1 MNQDEDDNVI
11 TVNARS
17 EAAKRRLLEGYT
29 RLDVDA
35 CRQIV
40 DVRDLLVLIK
50 KGNRSWLSLQPE
62 TIDDVLEL
70 ADDGTRSLCRIVF
83 LDLFGLS
90 EYQYKQIVRE
100 FADPQAES
108 GVWVKDDGQ
117 YAIVVRFPDKEAWY
131 DDSKFKKTGAVV
143 GAAAGAAGVGLGYWL
158 RKNDIVESA
167 AAIPLNIKS
176 YLEYRNRLKELD
188 KRQRHLKEIR
198 KQSRENSGQTLLEDD
213 AAVGSDSVPL
223 VSREYWDEY

>member
-11 TVNARS
+11 AVNARS

-35 CRQIV
+35 CRRLV

-50 KGNRSWLSLQPE
+50 KSNRSWLSLQPE

-158 RKNDIVESA
+158 RNNSTV
-167 AAIPLNIKS
+167 NTIKS
-176 YLEYRNRLKELD
+176 ALELQIYLFQQQMEANRRKERDERNKLNR
-188 KRQRHLKEIR
+188 
-198 KQSRENSGQTLLEDD
+198 
-213 AAVGSDSVPL
+213 VGSESGINPVATNMHEDFSIDGYPSSEAL
-223 VSREYWDEY
+223 SSQ